1 VAERD
6 RRPNP
11 AVDVVATRARRSNS
25 PARVA
30 ERADRRAAD
39 EEECRAADEE
49 FGASGP
55 TVHAVH
61 AGPSAGIIPAG

>member
-39 EEECRAADEE
+39 EE
-49 FGASGP
+49 FGSSGP
-55 TVHAVH
+55 TMHVVH